1 MPYVNI
7 VTALALLQ
15 FLVFG
20 FRVGSAR
27 ERFGIK
33 APATTGHETFER
45 LHRVQMNTL
54 EMLVAFVPGLY
65 LFSTY
70 FNPLVAAALG
80 VLYLAGRELY
90 AASYAKEPGKRG
102 PGFGLSFLP
111 TVVLLVGGLVGAIRA
126 CIVLK
131 IY

>member
-1 MPYVNI
+1 MAYVNI

-20 FRVGSAR
+20 FKVGSAR
-27 ERFGIK
+27 ERLGIK
-33 APATTGHETFER
+33 APAMTGHETFER

-54 EMLVAFVPGLY
+54 EMLVAFLPGLY

-70 FNPLVAAALG
+70 FNPLVAAGLG
-80 VLYLAGRELY
+80 VLYLAGRALY
-90 AASYAKEPGKRG
+90 ASAYVKEPSKRG

-111 TVVLLVGGLVGAIRA
+111 TVVLIVGGLVGAVRA
-126 CIVLK
+126 LI
-131 IY
+131 

>member
-27 ERFGIK
+27 ERLGIK

-45 LHRVQMNTL
+45 VYRVHMNTL
-54 EMLVAFVPGLY
+54 EMLIAFLPGLY
-65 LFSTY
+65 LFSYY
-70 FNPLVAAALG
+70 FNPLIAAGIG
-80 VLYLAGRELY
+80 VLYLVGRELY
-90 AASYAKEPGKRG
+90 AAAYVKEPKKRG

-111 TVVLLVGGLVGAIRA
+111 TVVLLIGGLVGAIRA
-126 CIVLK
+126 LI
-131 IY
+131 

>member
-1 MPYVNI
+1 MAYVNI

-20 FRVGSAR
+20 FKVGSAR
-27 ERFGIK
+27 ERLGIK
-33 APATTGHETFER
+33 APAMVGNETFER
-45 LHRVQMNTL
+45 LHRVHMNTL

-70 FNPLVAAALG
+70 FNPLIAAGLG
-80 VLYLAGRELY
+80 VLYLAGRTLY
-90 AASYAKEPGKRG
+90 ASAYVKEPSKRG

-111 TVVLLVGGLVGAIRA
+111 TVVLIVGGLVGAIRA
-126 CIVLK
+126 LI
-131 IY
+131 

>member
-1 MPYVNI
+1 MAYVNI

-20 FRVGSAR
+20 FKVGSAR
-27 ERFGIK
+27 ERLGIK
-33 APATTGHETFER
+33 APAMVGNETFER
-45 LHRVQMNTL
+45 LHRVHMNTL

-70 FNPLVAAALG
+70 FNPLVAAGLG
-80 VLYLAGRELY
+80 VLYLAGRTLY
-90 AASYAKEPGKRG
+90 ASAYVKEPLKRG

-111 TVVLLVGGLVGAIRA
+111 TVVLIVGGLVGAIRA
-126 CIVLK
+126 LI
-131 IY
+131 

>member
-20 FRVGSAR
+20 FQVGSAR
-27 ERFGIK
+27 ERLGIK

-45 LHRVQMNTL
+45 LHRVHMNTL
-54 EMLVAFVPGLY
+54 EMLIAFLPGMY
-65 LFSTY
+65 LFSHY
-70 FNPLVAAALG
+70 FNPLIAAGIG
-80 VLYLAGRELY
+80 VLYLVGRQIYSAAY
-90 AASYAKEPGKRG
+90 AREPAKRG

-111 TVVLLVGGLVGAIRA
+111 TVVLLIGGLIGAIRA
-126 CIVLK
+126 LI
-131 IY
+131 